1 MFTSSRKSKIRQFHV
16 VVVQN
21 GKEMYKKVRCTCKV
35 VVLPTKSI
43 VVFDVVLWFYFKT
56 SPVHVKHYSIK
67 IDLDIHTKMVKWIER
82 IISKTDIIRTC
93 FWRRKLASY
102 FVRIEKEAFRERL
115 VQRYLL
121 WWCKT
126 RRKQESLCPRLTW
139 NKIDGRNQSENAS
152 ITRSSWCSFF
162 EHENRGFCKHIS
174 AHIRWSA
181 ESLRLTVS
189 WKSKGCKPGL

>member
-1 MFTSSRKSKIRQFHV
+1 MALDPWFYY
-16 VVVQN
+16 VQSCERN
-21 GKEMYKKVRCTCKV
+21 LEWRRN
-35 VVLPTKSI
+35 
-43 VVFDVVLWFYFKT
+43 LWFYFKT
-56 SPVHVKHYSIK
+56 SPVHVTHYSIFK
-67 IDLDIHTKMVKWIER
+67 RSGTADTHTKMVKR
-82 IISKTDIIRTC
+82 IKRSISETDIIRTC

-102 FVRIEKEAFRERL
+102 CVRIEKEAFRERL
-115 VQRYLL
+115 VRRYSLR
-121 WWCKT
+121 WYKK
-126 RRKQESLCPRLTW
+126 RRKQESTCPRLTW

-174 AHIRWSA
+174 AHTRWSA